1 MASDRPQAEHDSV
14 RHLMEAARPIA
25 ALAARLGE
33 DADLAKELVHAAH
46 ENDTRKMEEIF
57 RAAGVPDAK
66 ATINE
71 EPRGEAAEAAT
82 RTRSYGISVDIG
94 PVHFSIH
101 VDIKK

>member
-1 MASDRPQAEHDSV
+1 MASDRSKAEQDSV

-33 DADLAKELVHAAH
+33 DSDLAKQLVHAAH
-46 ENDTRKMEEIF
+46 DNDTRKMEEIF
-57 RAAGVPDAK
+57 RDAGVPEAK

-71 EPRGEAAEAAT
+71 EPRGRTAAAAT
-82 RTRSYGISVDIG
+82 RTRSYGITVDVG

-101 VDIKK
+101 VEIKK